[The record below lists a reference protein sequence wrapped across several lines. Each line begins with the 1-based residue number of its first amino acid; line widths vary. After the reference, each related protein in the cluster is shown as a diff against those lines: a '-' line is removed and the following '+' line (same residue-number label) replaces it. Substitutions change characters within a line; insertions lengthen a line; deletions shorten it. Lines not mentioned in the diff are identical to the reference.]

1 MSPKVLAV
9 GASVLALAVPA
20 AFVAGRVS
28 APAGSAAPGPASP
41 VTSPVASR
49 ATGGAGPLASPI
61 GRAAAAAGGDSA
73 WRSLGVVEFD
83 DVTVRLHEHP
93 TELDEDSTSD
103 VWSSGWQP
111 PTGCR
116 PSRSVTLQV
125 SGPTWVRTVVL
136 TRDGVARFGGRGRD
150 AVLAGLD
157 EGDPRWIVAVVVGP
171 SSSPGG
177 PDPSVTLSVAPS
189 REGSG
194 AGSGE
199 RSRSFR
205 VPAVVRDGIAVAVF
219 PAAPDAGSDGL
230 VVDELVV
237 DGLLVE
243 EVSSGVAPAARPEGC
258 EPPVVPMPRRDDAAT
273 AALAPSGDPGAL
285 PSTVRELVGAVLG
298 GRRGMGALAAAIDD
312 PGPAG
317 EFAVV
322 EQQAARAGRLGG
334 MLLAPQDWVVVGPD
348 RVVVRYDVYARE
360 AGVNWW
366 DRFAVLVRRD
376 GVWRLSRD
384 SVCEFVLLASAGCPG
399 WRLDQGPTTQAVEGR
414 LTPG

>member
-1 MSPKVLAV
+1 MSPKVLAL
-9 GASVLALAVPA
+9 GASVLAVAVPA
-20 AFVAGRVS
+20 AFVAGRAS
-28 APAGSAAPGPASP
+28 APVASAASGPTSVVTSP
-41 VTSPVASR
+41 VTSRTTVPPVAGA
-49 ATGGAGPLASPI
+49 ATGGSGPLASPI
-61 GRAAAAAGGDSA
+61 GRAAAAAGDRSA

-93 TELDEDSTSD
+93 TGIDEDSVSD

-111 PTGCR
+111 PGRCR

-125 SGPTWVRTVVL
+125 SGPTWVRTVAL
-136 TRDGVARFGGRGRD
+136 TRDGVARFGGRDRD

-157 EGDPRWIVAVVVGP
+157 EGDPRWIVAVVLG
-171 SSSPGG
+171 SAASPDTG
-177 PDPSVTLSVAPS
+177 PDPSVTLSVARS
-189 REGSG
+189 GGGSG
-194 AGSGE
+194 GGSG
-199 RSRSFR
+199 SLR
-205 VPAVVRDGIAVAVF
+205 VPAVTRDGIAVAVF
-219 PAAPDAGSDGL
+219 PAAPDAEP
-230 VVDELVV
+230 DELT
-237 DGLLVE
+237 VE
-243 EVSSGVAPAARPEGC
+243 DVSSGVAPAAGPEGC

-273 AALAPSGDPGAL
+273 AALTPSGDTGAL
-285 PSTVRELVGAVLG
+285 QSTVREVVGAVLG

-312 PGPAG
+312 PGPPG

-360 AGVNWW
+360 AGVTWW

-414 LTPG
+414 LTPS